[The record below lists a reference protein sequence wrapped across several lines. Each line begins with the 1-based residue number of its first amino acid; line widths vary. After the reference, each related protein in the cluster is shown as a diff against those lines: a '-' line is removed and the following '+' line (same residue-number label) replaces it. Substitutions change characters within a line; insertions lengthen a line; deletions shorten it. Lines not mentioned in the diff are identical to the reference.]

1 MRKLFFALKQ
11 KDIFVNVAIYGVF
24 LIIAFLGILYGEAI
38 KNEYN
43 FLRVWDFNNLLLMC
57 IGIPF
62 LFLMNTG
69 SLPNFW
75 EKRISLEDKF
85 FKPILIG
92 LTFGA
97 LDIFVW
103 KLMVHPEPYSELPPF
118 LQPFPYSIFL
128 FFSGA
133 FEIEVF
139 YRLIPLT
146 ILLSCGN
153 WVAKGK
159 YYNYFFYAA
168 VVLTSFREPLE
179 QLPNEGFLLVAY
191 SLISGFLMNAL
202 QAIYFKKA
210 GFIASL
216 FIRLG
221 HYLFW
226 HILLGIFVET
236 FEL

>member
-1 MRKLFFALKQ
+1 MRKLFFAVKQ
-11 KDIFVNVAIYGVF
+11 KEIIVNVTIYGIF
-24 LIIAFLGILYGEAI
+24 LIIAFFGILYGEAI
-38 KNEYN
+38 RNEYN
-43 FLRVWDFNNLLLMC
+43 FLRVWDYSNLLLMC

-62 LFLMNTG
+62 LFLMNKA

-75 EKRISLEDKF
+75 EKSISLDVKLF
-85 FKPILIG
+85 MPILIG

-118 LQPFPYSIFL
+118 LQPFPYSTFL

-146 ILLSCGN
+146 ILLSLGN
-153 WVAKGK
+153 LVAKGN
-159 YYNYFFYAA
+159 YYNYFFYLAIF
-168 VVLTSFREPLE
+168 LTSMREPLE
-179 QLPNEGFLLVAY
+179 QLPNEEFLLVAY

-216 FIRLG
+216 LIRLG

-226 HILLGIFVET
+226 HILLGIYVQFIEC
-236 FEL
+236 

>member
-118 LQPFPYSIFL
+118 LQPFPYSTFL

-146 ILLSCGN
+146 ILLSLGN

-159 YYNYFFYAA
+159 YYNYFFYIA
-168 VVLTSFREPLE
+168 VFLTSIREPLE

-226 HILLGIFVET
+226 HILLGIYVQFIEC
-236 FEL
+236 